1 MEKDYFKYYKPN
13 LLIYLIIGLFVLIY
27 IINKNWAL
35 SVPIM
40 GLVVAII
47 IFITQRFWKY
57 RPFKWL
63 FWIEDFSGRYEGK
76 LIYHYLDENGNPV
89 SGELNHVKIICQT
102 GSKITIHSF
111 TIKSNGEKS
120 SCSVNKGMY
129 VEKTEDEQHFRLI
142 YNYLNEG
149 DIKQGFSPHYGTEV
163 IKIIN
168 KGKDKIIEG
177 FYYTNRIPY
186 QTKGEFKD
194 MKWISNNINHEF

>member
-149 DIKQGFSPHYGTEV
+149 DIKQGFSLHYGTEV